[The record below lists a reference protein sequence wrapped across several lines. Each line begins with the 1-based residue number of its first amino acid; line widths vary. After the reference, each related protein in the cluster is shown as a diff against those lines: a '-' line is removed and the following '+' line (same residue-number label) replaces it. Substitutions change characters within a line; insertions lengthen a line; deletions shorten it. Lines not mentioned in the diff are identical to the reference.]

1 MDMTSFLNG
10 HNATYIAQLYER
22 FLREPGNVDAEWRH
36 FFGGLN
42 DDEAALLAELHGAAW
57 APNDAAVI
65 GAYGANGHAAPGGA
79 ATAYAPAPYAQPM
92 MPADQIRRAT
102 LDSIRALM
110 LIRAYRVRGHL
121 EATLDP
127 LGRSKHEP
135 HPELDPRT
143 YGFGDSD
150 QDRPI
155 FINYVLGLESAS
167 LRQIMSILRETY
179 CGNIGVEFTHIQ
191 DPDEKA
197 WIQER
202 IEGARNQT
210 DFTERG
216 KKAILDRLTAA
227 EVFEHFLDKNTP
239 APSASGST
247 AANP

>member
-10 HNATYIAQLYER
+10 HNAIYIAQLYER
-22 FLREPGNVDAEWRH
+22 FLEDPSNVDAEWRH
-36 FFGGLN
+36 FFGSLN
-42 DDEAALLAELHGAAW
+42 DDQTALLAELKGAPW

-65 GAYGANGHAAPGGA
+65 GVANGQPSQAAPGHGA
-79 ATAYAPAPYAQPM
+79 APYAPPM
-92 MPADQIRRAT
+92 MPAEQIRRAT

-143 YGFGDSD
+143 YGFGDGD
-150 QDRPI
+150 WDRPI

-167 LRQIMSILRETY
+167 LRQIMSILRATY

-202 IEGARNQT
+202 IEGARPT
-210 DFTERG
+210 S
-216 KKAILDRLTAA
+216 
-227 EVFEHFLDKNTP
+227 
-239 APSASGST
+239 PSAARRRSST
-247 AANP
+247 G